1 MSESRTTTSA
11 VFQLFWPSVR
21 RFNKWP
27 SWAHSLT
34 PYCPMDCDA
43 YLTGSTSLQHLCYKT
58 KVLLSYSVTLRCKSE
73 CTDSLYYMHH
83 WTIRSTQTLLLMI
96 MKDGTLL
103 SLFSFKPVAEHFGS
117 NTHSCCYQ
125 TFLIITIYSKVFTTT
140 LQFVWLSDYN
150 GLQSWAKM
158 SFPSKKKPSSIG
170 PCGELLHT
178 WTNKKPTT
186 KDFIGSQGDE
196 RISTLVRKL
205 HPARW

>member
-11 VFQLFWPSVR
+11 VFQPFWPSVR

-34 PYCPMDCDA
+34 PYGA